1 MDHAVG
7 RERMGRR
14 EALAAV
20 PDVDVICR
28 RHVRVTCDG
37 QTDLIGFGPGE
48 EDTVD
53 HLAIERGQ

>member
-1 MDHAVG
+1 
-7 RERMGRR
+7 MGRR